1 MSLALRICR
10 VLLGLMVAVGVG
22 GASAHEVR
30 PSYLAMTEVAPGRY
44 QVVFKVPMRG
54 SARLRMV
61 AVLPANCRQ
70 LAPTASYLVSGAVLD
85 RWTVQ
90 CDGSLVGGTIAIAGL
105 ETLLTDVLVRIE
117 PLEGGSYSIR
127 LRPNATSYLIPE
139 APSTWDVARTY
150 LALGIE
156 HILGG
161 IDHLLFVLALLLIV
175 GQRWGKLFKTIT
187 AFTVAH
193 SLTLAAA
200 TLGLVAVPGTPVEA
214 VIALSIVFL
223 AAELAHSRMGRP
235 GLTEQWPWLVAF
247 TFGLLHGLGFAS
259 ALAEVGL
266 PQDQIPLALLQF
278 NVGVEVGQLLFVAAV
293 LALVW
298 AGRRLRIPAPAWGWR
313 VPAYGIGAVA
323 AFWTIQRTV
332 AFWP

>member
-1 MSLALRICR
+1 MSRALRIGTA
-10 VLLGLMVAVGVG
+10 LFGLMVALGVGV
-22 GASAHEVR
+22 ASAHEVR
-30 PSYLAMTEVAPGRY
+30 PGYLAMTEVAPGRY

-54 SARLRMV
+54 TARLRMT

-70 LAPTASYLVSGAVLD
+70 LAPTASYFVSGAVLD

-117 PLEGGSYSIR
+117 PLEGASYSIR
-127 LRPNATSYLIPE
+127 LRPNARSYLIPQ

-156 HILGG
+156 HILSGV
-161 IDHLLFVLALLLIV
+161 DHLLFVLALLLIV
-175 GQRWGKLFKTIT
+175 GHRWGKLFKTIT

-200 TLGLVAVPGTPVEA
+200 TLGLVTVPGAPVEA

-223 AAELAHSRMGRP
+223 AAELAHGRMGRP
-235 GLTEQWPWLVAF
+235 GLTERWPWIVAF
-247 TFGLLHGLGFAS
+247 TFGLLHGLGFAG

-266 PQDQIPLALLQF
+266 PQDQIPLALFQF
-278 NVGVEVGQLLFVAAV
+278 NVGVEVGQLLFVGAV
-293 LALVW
+293 LGLVW
-298 AGRRLRIPAPAWGWR
+298 TGRRLRIPLPAWGWR
-313 VPAYGIGAVA
+313 VPAYGIGVMA